1 MYLPYL
7 RGKQFELLA
16 LRELLNQ
23 NKISSNFVQPIF
35 EPIKE
40 TSTFKNTLKC
50 FNDEQYPLYTVIN
63 PSVGDFEKHENDHPI
78 LLDKSIQYDAVLMSD
93 NQFDDYSILSESNGV
108 IPIFLKADDLDRAT
122 DIFTSN
128 LPITLNLI
136 KDSSRLK
143 REMKRN
149 KQKVGIIRDAFEKK
163 DRNVDYTNIPD
174 EFFSDDH
181 LYYKEEGYVAFSDFS
196 IVGESYSES
205 GFAPVAVAIHIVY
218 FDSEDVLRIKH
229 FVSDS
234 NDDISNP
241 AGKFSEALEKLVQ
254 WSNNLTKKNR
264 SLALDEFESLHNNR
278 RYPGLGVVKKLSIMH
293 HIEIMNN
300 YLNGVQS

>member
-16 LRELLNQ
+16 LRELLVSER
-23 NKISSNFVQPIF
+23 ISSKVVQPIF

-40 TSTFKNTLKC
+40 TSTFKNTLQL
-50 FNDEQYPLYTVIN
+50 FDSEQYPLYTVIN
-63 PSVGDFEKHENDHPI
+63 PAVGDFEKHEKNHPI
-78 LLDKSIQYDAVLMSD
+78 RVVGGNQYDAILMSD
-93 NQFDDYSILSESNGV
+93 KSFSDYSVLSESSGI
-108 IPIFLKADDLDRAT
+108 IPVFFKADDLDST
-122 DIFTSN
+122 GYLFQQGLQIK
-128 LPITLNLI
+128 LNLI

-143 REMKRN
+143 RELKRMG
-149 KQKVGIIRDAFEKK
+149 QKAGLIRDAFEKK
-163 DRNVDYTNIPD
+163 ERNVDYSKIPD

-181 LYYKEEGYVAFSDFS
+181 LYYKDEGYVAFSDFS
-196 IVGESYSES
+196 VVGDSYSES

-218 FDSEDVLRIKH
+218 FDENKNLRIRH

-241 AGKFSEALEKLVQ
+241 AGKFSEALKKLVD
-254 WSNNLTKKNR
+254 WSTSLSDNNR
-264 SLALDEFESLHNNR
+264 SMALDEFKKLYDDR

-293 HIEIMNN
+293 HIEIMNRF
-300 YLNGVQS
+300 LVESES